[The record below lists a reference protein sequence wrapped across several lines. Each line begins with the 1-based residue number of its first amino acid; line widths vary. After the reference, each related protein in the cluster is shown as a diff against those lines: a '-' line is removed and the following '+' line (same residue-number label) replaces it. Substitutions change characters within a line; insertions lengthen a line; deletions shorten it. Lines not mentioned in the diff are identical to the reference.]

1 MRAITF
7 DSVQAFRNNETRSF
21 GNTRVKAENGVT
33 KLFLH
38 DNLIAIKEN
47 GVVRVSNAGWSSN
60 TTKERLNGLHGVNIR
75 QKNFVW
81 YLNGEEWDGDWK
93 EVR

>member
-7 DSVQAFRNNETRSF
+7 DSVQAFRNNQTRSF
-21 GNTRVKAENGVT
+21 GNTRVHSANGVT

-38 DNLIAIKEN
+38 DNLIAVKEN
-47 GVVRVSNAGWSSN
+47 GVVKVSNAGWSSN
-60 TTKERLNGLHGVNIR
+60 TTKERLNGLSGVNIR

-81 YLNGEEWDGDWK
+81 YLNGEEWDGEWK

>member
-1 MRAITF
+1 MRTVTF
-7 DSVQAFRNNETRSF
+7 NSVDAFKNNQTRSF

-38 DNLIAIKEN
+38 DNLIAVKEN

-60 TTKERLNGLHGVNIR
+60 TTKERLNGLDGVKIN

>member
-1 MRAITF
+1 MRTVTF
-7 DSVQAFRNNETRSF
+7 NSVDAFKNNQTRSF
-21 GNTRVKAENGVT
+21 GNTRVEANNGVT
-33 KLFLH
+33 KLFLF
-38 DNLIAIKEN
+38 DNLIAMKEN

-60 TTKERLNGLHGVNIR
+60 TTKERLNGLDGVKIN

>member
-1 MRAITF
+1 MRAVTRN
-7 DSVQAFRNNETRSF
+7 SVQAFSNNETRSF

-47 GVVRVSNAGWSSN
+47 GVTKISNGGWSSN
-60 TTKERLNGLHGVNIR
+60 TTKERLNALEGVSIR

-81 YLNGEEWDGDWK
+81 YLNDQEWDG
-93 EVR
+93 ELTEI

>member
-38 DNLIAIKEN
+38 DNLIAVKEN

-60 TTKERLNGLHGVNIR
+60 TTKERLNGLHGVNIH

-81 YLNGEEWDGDWK
+81 YLNGEEWNGEWR